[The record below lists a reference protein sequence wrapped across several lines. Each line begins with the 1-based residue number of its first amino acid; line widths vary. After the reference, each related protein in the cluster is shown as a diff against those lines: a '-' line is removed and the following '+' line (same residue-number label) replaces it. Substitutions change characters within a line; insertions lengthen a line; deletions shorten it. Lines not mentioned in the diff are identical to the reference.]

1 MTLSDSENRE
11 MVSIAAAM
19 DADEPA
25 AMFPSQLAV
34 GKLRCSG
41 NPGTLPVRLW
51 PASECWRPEA
61 PPAVVS
67 IQSNATRS
75 P

>member
-25 AMFPSQLAV
+25 AMFPSQLAPRQAPV
-34 GKLRCSG
+34 FGQ
-41 NPGTLPVRLW
+41 PGDGAP
-51 PASECWRPEA
+51 CGCGGRPSAWA
-61 PPAVVS
+61 P
-67 IQSNATRS
+67 
-75 P
+75 